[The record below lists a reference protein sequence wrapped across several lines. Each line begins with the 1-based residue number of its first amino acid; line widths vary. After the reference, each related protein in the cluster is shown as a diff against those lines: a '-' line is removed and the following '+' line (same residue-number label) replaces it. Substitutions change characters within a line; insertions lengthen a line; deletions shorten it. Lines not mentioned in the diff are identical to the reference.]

1 MLELRTVALDDV
13 ATALSDQTDYETCW
27 LIDPRSG
34 EIAFWTA
41 ELGIDGVNPVEID
54 ELDLLPIDPL
64 PPSVWY
70 RDMADFAEGVSDDV
84 AKRRLARAIRGKG
97 AFRRFRDE
105 LYEEYPE
112 LVSAWHAFRDNRAQC
127 RAVEWL
133 LDEGLV
139 DEEDAERFLAE
150 HPDPDLP

>member
-1 MLELRTVALDDV
+1 
-13 ATALSDQTDYETCW
+13 
-27 LIDPRSG
+27 
-34 EIAFWTA
+34 
-41 ELGIDGVNPVEID
+41 
-54 ELDLLPIDPL
+54 
-64 PPSVWY
+64 
-70 RDMADFAEGVSDDV
+70 MADFAEGVSDDV

-133 LDEGLV
+133 LDEGFI
-139 DEEDAERFLAE
+139 DEEDAERFWRNIRTRTCPEDRRTPGKDMTVAPPMRGRRGVGRG
-150 HPDPDLP
+150 HRRR